1 MGWWLLVSGFAA
13 WPRYRLGKWNAAS
26 SARRSILPRAV
37 AYRER
42 PTSEYPR
49 FVASGSVPAVR
60 CGAARGATRPHL
72 VIEGNTL
79 KGTTGA
85 GNPAA
90 LSN

>member
-1 MGWWLLVSGFAA
+1 
-13 WPRYRLGKWNAAS
+13 
-26 SARRSILPRAV
+26 V

-60 CGAARGATRPHL
+60 CGAARDATRPHL